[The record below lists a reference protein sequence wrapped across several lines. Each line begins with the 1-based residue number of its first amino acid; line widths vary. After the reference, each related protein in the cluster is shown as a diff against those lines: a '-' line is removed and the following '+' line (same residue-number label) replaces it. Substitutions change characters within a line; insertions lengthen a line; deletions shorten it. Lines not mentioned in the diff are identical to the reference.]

1 MNEPFFRLDIARV
14 QALRKQTLTVVL
26 FAGLAVCLLGQAR
39 WRPGS
44 VVHELI
50 EWVGV
55 VLIVICIIG
64 RTWCTLYI
72 GGRKDTELV
81 TLGPYSIS
89 RNPLYFFSTIG
100 AAGIGAQFG
109 SVVLVV
115 IAALISIAIFSLVI
129 RQEEQLLSDLHG
141 APYDDYRQRVPLL
154 VPRLSLWKDA
164 EVLEVRPPRIVM
176 TFIDASLMLLAVPIS
191 ELIEYLQERAI
202 LPVFFLLP

>member
-1 MNEPFFRLDIARV
+1 MNEPFFRLDIGRV
-14 QALRKQTLTVVL
+14 QALRKQTLAVVL

-44 VVHELI
+44 TVHELI
-50 EWVGV
+50 EWLGLL
-55 VLIVICIIG
+55 LIVICIIG

-72 GGRKDTELV
+72 GGRKDMELV

-109 SVVLVV
+109 SVVLAV
-115 IAALISIAIFSLVI
+115 IAALISIAIFCLVI

-141 APYDDYRQRVPLL
+141 ASYDDYRQRVPFL

-164 EVLEVRPPRIVM
+164 DVLEVRPPRIVM
-176 TFIDASLMLLAVPIS
+176 TFVDASLMLLAVPIS

>member
-44 VVHELI
+44 AAHELI
-50 EWVGV
+50 EWLGV
-55 VLIVICIIG
+55 LLIVICIIG
-64 RTWCTLYI
+64 RTWCSLYI

-109 SVVLVV
+109 SVVLAV
-115 IAALISIAIFSLVI
+115 IAGLISIAIFCLVI

-141 APYDDYRQRVPLL
+141 APYDDYRQRVPFL

-164 EVLEVRPPRIVM
+164 DVLEVRPPRIVM